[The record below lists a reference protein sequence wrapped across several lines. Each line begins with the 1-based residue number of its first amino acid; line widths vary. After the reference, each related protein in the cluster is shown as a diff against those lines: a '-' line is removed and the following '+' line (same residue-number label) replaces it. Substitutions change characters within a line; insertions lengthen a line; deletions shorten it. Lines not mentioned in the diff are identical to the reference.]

1 MLASDAMNTEFA
13 GAYNPDARLSV
24 TFYNRPVQN
33 HFKTTKEGRPIFED
47 MTFVK
52 IFVPGDS
59 TTVIDTVADDSHKAR
74 FPMQWAHFTNTHGAD
89 GLTIGTPITQWPAI
103 SAAQAEE
110 LKALKFSTV
119 EQVASASD
127 AQIQKIGMLAGMSP
141 HAFRDRA
148 RAFLLA
154 AKDSAL
160 PQAQAEELR
169 KKDEQIAALQAQMAE
184 LAKTVEGLK
193 PPKQETLTVKKG

>member
-1 MLASDAMNTEFA
+1 MLASDAQNTEFL
-13 GAYNPDARLSV
+13 GAYNPDSRLSV
-24 TFYNRPVQN
+24 TFYNRPIQN
-33 HFKTTKEGRPIFED
+33 HFKSSKEGRPIYED

-59 TTVIDTVADDSHKAR
+59 TTVIDTVVDESHKAR
-74 FPMQWAHFTNTHGAD
+74 FPMQWAHFQNTHGAD

-103 SAAQAEE
+103 TAAQAEE
-110 LKALKFSTV
+110 LKALKFATV
-119 EQVASASD
+119 EQVATASD
-127 AQIQKIGMLAGMSP
+127 AQIARIGMLAGMAP

-169 KKDEQIAALQAQMAE
+169 KKDEQIADLRAQMAE
-184 LAKTVEGLK
+184 LTKTVEGLK
-193 PPKQETLTVKKG
+193 PKQETLSVKKG